1 MQNSIET
8 HGNLCTELR
17 RPLVGIVTPFESIL
31 SKWVSQK
38 MCAFM
43 TYKAVLSER
52 YARCTFRTSQSALYA
67 QFRHV
72 GLLCQLWQMATLGWL
87 IKQDTMHG
95 VVFIWVSTLRW
106 DIWGHFSQLDELEQI
121 ERRYRPIETLKSV
134 M

>member
-1 MQNSIET
+1 MQNSIKT
-8 HGNLCTELR
+8 DGNLCTVLG
-17 RPLVGIVTPFESIL
+17 PPVVGIVTPFKSTQ
-31 SKWVSQK
+31 SKWVSHK
-38 MCAFM
+38 MCAFT
-43 TYKAVLSER
+43 TYKAVLQER
-52 YARCTFRTSQSALYA
+52 YDRCTFRTSQSALYA

-72 GLLCQLWQMATLGWL
+72 GLLCQHWQMATLGWL